1 MGKTKRKKRTIA
13 RICSMIGVSLLILV
27 ILICIPLTLPRLT
40 GFDIYTVVTGSMEP
54 AIPVGSL
61 IYVRE
66 EAPAEL
72 MEGEVV
78 AYRSDT
84 DAGIIITHRVVKNQV
99 VSGQLITK
107 GDANEAEDVSPVSYA
122 QEKHHVIRQTLKELY
137 GEAADQV
144 PTLYGGSVNLENA
157 TQLFAQP
164 DIDGLYV
171 GRVAWDAKR
180 FARLITDC
188 LARGKKQ

>member
-107 GDANEAEDVSPVSYA
+107 GDANEAEDISPVSYA
-122 QEKHHVIRQTLKELY
+122 QVTLTIPVLGGIFAAMVTFYGKIVIVSVVLLAAILLYIGTDSRNIQEKE
-137 GEAADQV
+137 
-144 PTLYGGSVNLENA
+144 
-157 TQLFAQP
+157 
-164 DIDGLYV
+164 
-171 GRVAWDAKR
+171 
-180 FARLITDC
+180 
-188 LARGKKQ
+188 

>member
-27 ILICIPLTLPRLT
+27 ILICIPLTLPRLA

-66 EAPAEL
+66 EVPAEL

-78 AYRSDT
+78 IQMR
-84 DAGIIITHRVVKNQV
+84 
-99 VSGQLITK
+99 
-107 GDANEAEDVSPVSYA
+107 
-122 QEKHHVIRQTLKELY
+122 ELSLPI
-137 GEAADQV
+137 V
-144 PTLYGGSVNLENA
+144 
-157 TQLFAQP
+157 
-164 DIDGLYV
+164 
-171 GRVAWDAKR
+171 W
-180 FARLITDC
+180 
-188 LARGKKQ
+188 

>member
-27 ILICIPLTLPRLT
+27 ILICIPLTLPRLA

-78 AYRSDT
+78 AYRNDT
-84 DAGIIITHRVVKNQV
+84 DAGIIITHRVVKDQV

-107 GDANEAEDVSPVSYA
+107 GDANEAEDISPVSYA
-122 QEKHHVIRQTLKELY
+122 QVIGKVTLTIPVLGGIFAAMVTFYGKIVIVSVVLLAAILLYIGTDSRNIQEKE
-137 GEAADQV
+137 
-144 PTLYGGSVNLENA
+144 
-157 TQLFAQP
+157 
-164 DIDGLYV
+164 
-171 GRVAWDAKR
+171 
-180 FARLITDC
+180 
-188 LARGKKQ
+188 

>member
-107 GDANEAEDVSPVSYA
+107 GDANEAEDISPVSYA
-122 QEKHHVIRQTLKELY
+122 QVIGGIFAAMVTFYGKIVIVSVVLLAAILLYIGTDSRNIQEKE
-137 GEAADQV
+137 
-144 PTLYGGSVNLENA
+144 
-157 TQLFAQP
+157 
-164 DIDGLYV
+164 
-171 GRVAWDAKR
+171 
-180 FARLITDC
+180 
-188 LARGKKQ
+188 

>member
-72 MEGEVV
+72 MEG
-78 AYRSDT
+78 
-84 DAGIIITHRVVKNQV
+84 VKLWHIGAIQM
-99 VSGQLITK
+99 
-107 GDANEAEDVSPVSYA
+107 
-122 QEKHHVIRQTLKELY
+122 RELSLPI
-137 GEAADQV
+137 V
-144 PTLYGGSVNLENA
+144 
-157 TQLFAQP
+157 
-164 DIDGLYV
+164 
-171 GRVAWDAKR
+171 W
-180 FARLITDC
+180 
-188 LARGKKQ
+188 

>member
-84 DAGIIITHRVVKNQV
+84 DA
-99 VSGQLITK
+99 
-107 GDANEAEDVSPVSYA
+107 VSYA
-122 QEKHHVIRQTLKELY
+122 QVIGKVTLTIPVLGGIFAAMVTFYGKIVIVSVVLLAAILLYIGTDSRNIQEKE
-137 GEAADQV
+137 
-144 PTLYGGSVNLENA
+144 
-157 TQLFAQP
+157 
-164 DIDGLYV
+164 
-171 GRVAWDAKR
+171 
-180 FARLITDC
+180 
-188 LARGKKQ
+188 

>member
-66 EAPAEL
+66 EAPVEL

-78 AYRSDT
+78 AYRSNT

-107 GDANEAEDVSPVSYA
+107 GDANEAEDISPVSYA
-122 QEKHHVIRQTLKELY
+122 QVIGKVTLTIPVLGGIFAAMVTFYGKIVIVSVVLLAAILLYIGTDSRNIQEKE
-137 GEAADQV
+137 
-144 PTLYGGSVNLENA
+144 
-157 TQLFAQP
+157 
-164 DIDGLYV
+164 
-171 GRVAWDAKR
+171 
-180 FARLITDC
+180 
-188 LARGKKQ
+188 

>member
-107 GDANEAEDVSPVSYA
+107 GDANEAEDISPVSYA
-122 QEKHHVIRQTLKELY
+122 QVIGMRNGYRTEPCSCSQVIGKVTLTIPVLGGIFAAMVTFYGKIVIVSVVLLAAILLYIGTDSRNIQEKE
-137 GEAADQV
+137 
-144 PTLYGGSVNLENA
+144 
-157 TQLFAQP
+157 
-164 DIDGLYV
+164 
-171 GRVAWDAKR
+171 
-180 FARLITDC
+180 
-188 LARGKKQ
+188 

>member
-1 MGKTKRKKRTIA
+1 
-13 RICSMIGVSLLILV
+13 
-27 ILICIPLTLPRLT
+27 
-40 GFDIYTVVTGSMEP
+40 MEP

-78 AYRSDT
+78 AYRNDT

-107 GDANEAEDVSPVSYA
+107 GDANEAEDISPVSYA
-122 QEKHHVIRQTLKELY
+122 QVIGKVTLTIPVLGGIFAAMVTFYGKIVIVSVVLLAAILLYIGTDSRNIQEKE
-137 GEAADQV
+137 
-144 PTLYGGSVNLENA
+144 
-157 TQLFAQP
+157 
-164 DIDGLYV
+164 
-171 GRVAWDAKR
+171 
-180 FARLITDC
+180 
-188 LARGKKQ
+188 

>member
-40 GFDIYTVVTGSMEP
+40 GFDIYTV
-54 AIPVGSL
+54 
-61 IYVRE
+61 
-66 EAPAEL
+66 
-72 MEGEVV
+72 

-122 QEKHHVIRQTLKELY
+122 QVIGKVTLTIPVLGGIFAAMVTFYGKIVIVSVVLLAAILLYIGTDSRNIQEKE
-137 GEAADQV
+137 
-144 PTLYGGSVNLENA
+144 
-157 TQLFAQP
+157 
-164 DIDGLYV
+164 
-171 GRVAWDAKR
+171 
-180 FARLITDC
+180 
-188 LARGKKQ
+188 

>member
-27 ILICIPLTLPRLT
+27 ILICIPLTLPRLA
-40 GFDIYTVVTGSMEP
+40 GFDIYTVVSGSMEP

-66 EAPAEL
+66 EAPANL
-72 MEGEVV
+72 VEGEVA

-84 DAGIIITHRVVKNQV
+84 DAGIIITHRVVNQV

-107 GDANEAEDVSPVSYA
+107 GDANEAEDISPVSYA
-122 QEKHHVIRQTLKELY
+122 QVIGKVTLTIPVLGGIFAAMVTFYGKIVIIAVVLLAAILLYIGTDSRNIQEKE
-137 GEAADQV
+137 
-144 PTLYGGSVNLENA
+144 
-157 TQLFAQP
+157 
-164 DIDGLYV
+164 
-171 GRVAWDAKR
+171 
-180 FARLITDC
+180 
-188 LARGKKQ
+188 

>member
-40 GFDIYTVVTGSMEP
+40 GFDIVTGSMEP

-78 AYRSDT
+78 AYRSNT

-107 GDANEAEDVSPVSYA
+107 GDANEAEDISPVSYA
-122 QEKHHVIRQTLKELY
+122 QVIGKVTLTIPVLGGIFAAMVTFYGKIVIVSVVLLAAILLYIGTDSRNIQEKE
-137 GEAADQV
+137 
-144 PTLYGGSVNLENA
+144 
-157 TQLFAQP
+157 
-164 DIDGLYV
+164 
-171 GRVAWDAKR
+171 
-180 FARLITDC
+180 
-188 LARGKKQ
+188 

>member
-1 MGKTKRKKRTIA
+1 MKNRKKRCPA
-13 RICSMIGVSLLILV
+13 SAVCSALGTF
-27 ILICIPLTLPRLT
+27 ILIIVVALCIPLTIPRIF
-40 GFDIYTVVTGSMEP
+40 GYEIYTVVTGSMEP

-107 GDANEAEDVSPVSYA
+107 GDANEAEDISPVSYA
-122 QEKHHVIRQTLKELY
+122 QVIGKVTLTIPVLGGIFAAMVTFYGKIVIVSVVLLAAILLYIGTDSRNIQEKE
-137 GEAADQV
+137 
-144 PTLYGGSVNLENA
+144 
-157 TQLFAQP
+157 
-164 DIDGLYV
+164 
-171 GRVAWDAKR
+171 
-180 FARLITDC
+180 
-188 LARGKKQ
+188 

>member
-27 ILICIPLTLPRLT
+27 ILICIPLTLPRLV

-107 GDANEAEDVSPVSYA
+107 GDANEAEDISPVSYA
-122 QEKHHVIRQTLKELY
+122 QVIGKVTLTIPVLGGIFAAMVTFYGKIVIVSVVLLAAILLYIGTDSRNIQEKE
-137 GEAADQV
+137 
-144 PTLYGGSVNLENA
+144 
-157 TQLFAQP
+157 
-164 DIDGLYV
+164 
-171 GRVAWDAKR
+171 
-180 FARLITDC
+180 
-188 LARGKKQ
+188 